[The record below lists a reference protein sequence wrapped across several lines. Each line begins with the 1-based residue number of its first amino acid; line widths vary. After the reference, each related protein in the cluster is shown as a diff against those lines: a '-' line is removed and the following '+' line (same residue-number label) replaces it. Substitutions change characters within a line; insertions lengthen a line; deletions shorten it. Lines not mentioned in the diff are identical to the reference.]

1 MRVFVTGASGFV
13 GQRLLPRLSQ
23 AGHEAIG
30 ADREVDVTR
39 PQDVKRALRRHSP
52 DAVVHLAAMSSVAA
66 SWQEPGLCYRLNFLG
81 SRTLLRALLEVCPQA
96 RLLLIGSAD
105 QYAATRAHERPF
117 DERTPLRPRSPY
129 ARTKAAA
136 ELLATVL
143 AEEQG
148 LDVVRVR
155 AFNHTGAGQ
164 SDQSVA
170 SSFARQLA
178 AIRLGRQ
185 APRLRVGN
193 LESVRDFLHVDDV
206 LDAYLALLEP
216 DVPADVYNVAS
227 GRGSSIQSV
236 LEALIRIS
244 GVEPEIEIDPDRWR
258 ETDWLVG
265 DASRLRDATGWQPR
279 VPLESLLRELHA
291 HWLEVEAAA

>member
-13 GQRLLPRLSQ
+13 GQRLLPRLRQ

-39 PQDVKRALRRHSP
+39 PDEVKLALRRYAP
-52 DAVVHLAAMSSVAA
+52 DAVVHLAAMSSVAQ

-81 SRTLLRALLEVCPQA
+81 SRTLLRTLLEIRPDA
-96 RLLLIGSAD
+96 RILLIGSAD

-117 DERTPLRPRSPY
+117 DEHTPLRPRSPY

-136 ELLATVL
+136 ELLATAL
-143 AEEQG
+143 AEERG

-164 SDQSVA
+164 SDRFVA

-178 AIRLGRQ
+178 AIGLGRQ
-185 APRLRVGN
+185 APRMRVGN

-216 DVPADVYNVAS
+216 EAPADVYNVAS
-227 GRGSSIQSV
+227 GRASSIQSV
-236 LEALIRIS
+236 LDTLIRIS
-244 GVEPEIEIDPDRWR
+244 GVEPEIEIDPERWR

-265 DASRLRDATGWQPR
+265 DASRLRHATGWQPR
-279 VPLESLLRELHA
+279 VPLESLLRELHE
-291 HWLEVEAAA
+291 HWREVEAAA